1 MAKKVTTETN
11 PKYLRVGQEFKG
23 EGGIFAGVV
32 RGRDG
37 GPDYYLIVGPELSK
51 DGQDWNE
58 AMAAAKKVKADG
70 KNDFS
75 LPYRNEQSIMF
86 GNVPELFEKRWYWSC
101 EQHAGDSDYAWLQ
114 DFDYGD
120 QINSLKGNT
129 RRARAVRRLFI

>member
-1 MAKKVTTETN
+1 MAKKATTETN

-37 GPDYYLIVGPELSK
+37 GPDYYLIVGPELNK
-51 DGQDWNE
+51 DGQTWNE
-58 AMAAAKKVKADG
+58 AMASAKKVKADG

-101 EQHAGDSDYAWLQ
+101 EQHASYSDCAWMQ
-114 DFDYGD
+114 DF
-120 QINSLKGNT
+120 GNGNQDFNYKDIS

>member
-1 MAKKVTTETN
+1 MTKKVTTETN

-51 DGQDWNE
+51 DGQNWNE

-101 EQHAGDSDYAWLQ
+101 EQHASYSDYAWMQ
-114 DFDYGD
+114 DFDDGD
-120 QINSLKGNT
+120 QDCLGKDYG